1 MKHLPI
7 RARHALV
14 LLAAVVLAGCSV
26 TRPAPVKGTFLL
38 DPAAPAAVA
47 KPQPSS
53 VRVGTVNVA
62 APFRGKNFV
71 SREGELRY
79 EADFYNEFLVPPATM
94 IGEITSR
101 GLERAKAF
109 TLVAP
114 VNSATRTDWL
124 LDGFVSSLFVDAR
137 EQGRMY
143 AEVAVSYY
151 LFRADAGTAMPV
163 WTRDYRQRVPLT
175 ASTAQ
180 AYAAALNT
188 AFAQILVDLA
198 RDLAAAELP
207 KA

>member
-7 RARHALV
+7 RARHAPV

-38 DPAAPAAVA
+38 DPAAPPAVA
-47 KPQPSS
+47 KSQASS
-53 VRVGTVNVA
+53 MRVGTVNVA

-188 AFAQILVDLA
+188 AFAQILADLA

>member
-1 MKHLPI
+1 
-7 RARHALV
+7 
-14 LLAAVVLAGCSV
+14 
-26 TRPAPVKGTFLL
+26 
-38 DPAAPAAVA
+38 
-47 KPQPSS
+47 
-53 VRVGTVNVA
+53 
-62 APFRGKNFV
+62 
-71 SREGELRY
+71 ELRY

-124 LDGFVSSLFVDAR
+124 LDGFVWSLFVDAR

-180 AYAAALNT
+180 AYAAAINT
-188 AFAQILVDLA
+188 AFAQILADLA
-198 RDLAAAELP
+198 RDLAAA
-207 KA
+207 

>member
-1 MKHLPI
+1 MKQFPI
-7 RARHALV
+7 RARRALV
-14 LLAAVVLAGCSV
+14 LVAAVVLAGCAV

-38 DPAAPAAVA
+38 DPAAPPAVA
-47 KPQPSS
+47 KSQASS
-53 VRVGTVNVA
+53 MRVGTVNVA

-79 EADFYNEFLVPPATM
+79 ETDFYNEFLVPPATM

-114 VNSATRTDWL
+114 NNSATHTDWL

-137 EQGRMY
+137 EPAKMY

-151 LFRADAGTAMPV
+151 LFRADSGTGMPV
-163 WTRDYRQRVPLT
+163 WTHDYRQRVPLAAT
-175 ASTAQ
+175 TSQ

-188 AFAQILVDLA
+188 AFAQILADLS
-198 RDLAAAELP
+198 RDLAAADLP
-207 KA
+207 KS